1 MNFEFTEEQLMLQK
15 MVRDF
20 AGNEVAKHA
29 YKIDKEESFP
39 YEAWKKAGELGLL
52 GITAPEEYGGSG
64 LGIIETCI
72 VAEELAA
79 VCTSTCA
86 TIMHQS
92 GLVIDNFMRHATEE
106 QKEKYLPRLCS
117 GELIGCLAM
126 TEPNA
131 GSDVLSMQM
140 RAEKTE
146 DGYILNGTKTFIT
159 NGPVADFALVYAKT
173 SPEKGAKGI
182 SVFFIEDGTPG
193 FKKGKKFEKMGWRG
207 SPTGELIFENCFIPK
222 ENLVGEEDKGIN
234 ILMAGLDSE
243 RVVMGVQGVGIAT
256 GALNASLKYAQER
269 EQFGKS
275 ISKFQMI
282 QDKFATMY
290 TKIEAGRALAY
301 KGASL
306 IENEKTE
313 GIARLAAATKLFG
326 ADVAMEVTTE
336 AVQIFGGYGYMK
348 EFPVERYMRDAKLMQ
363 IGGGTSEI
371 QKHIIAKALLS
382 N

>member
-1 MNFEFTEEQLMLQK
+1 MDFEFTEEQLMLQK
-15 MVRDF
+15 MVRNF
-20 AGNEVAKHA
+20 AENEVSKYA
-29 YKIDKEESFP
+29 YKIDREESFP
-39 YEAWKKAGELGLL
+39 YESWKIAGELGLL

-86 TIMHQS
+86 TIIHQS
-92 GLVIDNFMRHATEE
+92 GLVIDNFMRNATKD
-106 QKEKYLPRLCS
+106 QMEKYLPRLCS

-131 GSDVLSMQM
+131 GSDVLNMQM
-140 RAEKTE
+140 KAEKTK

-173 SPEKGAKGI
+173 SPDKGAKGI

-234 ILMAGLDSE
+234 ILMAGLNSE
-243 RVVMGVQGVGIAT
+243 RVVMGVQGVGIAA
-256 GALNASLKYAQER
+256 GALKASLKYAQER

-275 ISKFQMI
+275 ISGFQMI
-282 QDKFATMY
+282 QDKLATMY

-306 IENEKTE
+306 IENGKSDEIGK
-313 GIARLAAATKLFG
+313 LAAAAKLFG
-326 ADVAMEVTTE
+326 SDVAMEVTTE

-371 QKHIIAKALLS
+371 QKHIISKALLS
-382 N
+382 D